1 MGVLELLCMKLKHH
15 LRENIYKNILIILF
29 ALLFYPLLKQ
39 SLDEINL
46 DQTGNL
52 LLVISMFLVTVCFA
66 NFEFTYEKSQ
76 LDNKL
81 GKWLAT
87 SSTAIFMFLI
97 ALLLE
102 TIILIIQLIY
112 PSFFGLFLGFS
123 ILLYSGIIIY
133 DFWDLIRTEHR

>member
-1 MGVLELLCMKLKHH
+1 MKLKHH
-15 LRENIYKNILIILF
+15 VRENIYKNILIILF
-29 ALLFYPLLKQ
+29 ALVFYPLLKR
-39 SLDEINL
+39 SLDEISL

-102 TIILIIQLIY
+102 TIILIIKLIY

-123 ILLYSGIIIY
+123 VLLYAGIIIY
-133 DFWDLIRTEHR
+133 DFWDLIRIEHR